1 MCTRFYSHIHKALSG
16 IMRGIFIATLS
27 IGNLSVVSTQE
38 FGLVP
43 STTSQ
48 ITPLSNTPILSKLRE
63 ISFTL
68 DDVDISVHA
77 SYLPTAEIT
86 VSEPGSTSQ
95 VATSATWKPF
105 REFSIIAIPFGYK
118 PGSEAVPVARA
129 GLRDVYD
136 FTLRNYRKQQG
147 GIVQDRPTATLF
159 GKQVT
164 GIRTLVELPIDG
176 PILVPVMI
184 EEWVVQAGDR
194 LWIVRTSEEQL
205 PGVFTSQSVSFLK
218 DLIVDSNTLSNPST
232 LGDKATETSDTE
244 KTPEI
249 EDANPSNPSWWHGD
263 CDYETY
269 FQGSGG
275 IAPYRLG
282 AVYLGMPACGPR
294 PWFDGTPNVLAHFF
308 PGSWGVL
315 EWQCTEL
322 AMRFLYLIYGI
333 NPYQAN
339 GSQVVWNYSGNRLVK
354 ISNGTAGK
362 APQPNDILS
371 YGSTSTSGHASIVT
385 SSNID
390 GNGNGTIT
398 VIEQNSSPSGSNTL
412 SVNNWVVTAWST
424 ISGWLHDNTSITI
437 SGNVGVAGATL
448 SYDDGGPMAATAE
461 SSGKYT
467 FTVSYNWSG
476 KVTPSKAG
484 YTFTPASIEYT
495 NVLADQT
502 GQNYTA
508 TSVATFLDV
517 PDTYWAWSEIERLY
531 VAGFTTGC
539 SDNPLAY
546 CPERS
551 VTRAEMAIFIERG
564 MNTATYTPPPA
575 TGTVFVDV
583 PLSYWDADWIEK
595 LFADHITGGCGVS
608 PLTYCPDSHT
618 TRAEMA
624 VFLLRAKYGAAYN
637 PPAAA
642 GIFADVSTTYWDASW
657 IEQLYAEGIT
667 GGCSLSPLSYCPE
680 KSVTRAE
687 MAVFLVRTFN
697 LP

>member
-48 ITPLSNTPILSKLRE
+48 ITPLSNIPILSKLRE

-294 PWFDGTPNVLAHFF
+294 PWFDSTPNVLAHFF

-371 YGSTSTSGHASIVT
+371 YGSTSTSGHTSIVT

-424 ISGWLHDNTSITI
+424 ISGWLHDNASITI

-531 VAGFTTGC
+531 AAGFTTGC

-583 PLSYWDADWIEK
+583 PLSYWNADWIEK

-608 PLTYCPDSHT
+608 PLTYCPDSPT
-618 TRAEMA
+618 TRAEIA

-637 PPAAA
+637 PPAAV
-642 GIFADVSTTYWDASW
+642 GIFVDVPTNYWAASW
-657 IEQLYAEGIT
+657 IERLYAEGIT

>member
-1 MCTRFYSHIHKALSG
+1 
-16 IMRGIFIATLS
+16 
-27 IGNLSVVSTQE
+27 
-38 FGLVP
+38 
-43 STTSQ
+43 
-48 ITPLSNTPILSKLRE
+48 
-63 ISFTL
+63 
-68 DDVDISVHA
+68 
-77 SYLPTAEIT
+77 
-86 VSEPGSTSQ
+86 
-95 VATSATWKPF
+95 
-105 REFSIIAIPFGYK
+105 
-118 PGSEAVPVARA
+118 
-129 GLRDVYD
+129 
-136 FTLRNYRKQQG
+136 
-147 GIVQDRPTATLF
+147 
-159 GKQVT
+159 
-164 GIRTLVELPIDG
+164 
-176 PILVPVMI
+176 
-184 EEWVVQAGDR
+184 
-194 LWIVRTSEEQL
+194 
-205 PGVFTSQSVSFLK
+205 
-218 DLIVDSNTLSNPST
+218 
-232 LGDKATETSDTE
+232 
-244 KTPEI
+244 
-249 EDANPSNPSWWHGD
+249 
-263 CDYETY
+263 
-269 FQGSGG
+269 
-275 IAPYRLG
+275 
-282 AVYLGMPACGPR
+282 
-294 PWFDGTPNVLAHFF
+294 
-308 PGSWGVL
+308 
-315 EWQCTEL
+315 
-322 AMRFLYLIYGI
+322 MRFLYLIYGI

-575 TGTVFVDV
+575 TGTIFVDV

-608 PLTYCPDSHT
+608 PLTYCPDSPT